1 MKKYFLLVAAAA
13 TVLAVSCAKEKNQP
27 TTDPTPQIEDNT
39 PQTIRFGT
47 NVAEVKAPLTK
58 AAITQTPN
66 DTWTG
71 KTVNIYG
78 FQKANSSVAQL
89 NTEDEVD
96 NTHLTGILINNKP
109 FTVAAGL
116 NPVEKSAGVN
126 YQYGIGDE
134 VYSFYGYYIGKEPG
148 DDGYTEPNPT
158 EAATGVTLDVTI
170 DGKSDIMLA
179 STDKFGDYAEKTAN
193 FDFSQVY
200 SAKAVRKGVNPNL
213 IFKHQLSNFVFKTQF
228 GSAVADSEKAI
239 LIKSLTVNSINKG
252 TLTIARPDDATTGFA
267 PSTAANDRAD
277 LELDGVPA
285 AGVNPGACTNVAN
298 LDDETKY
305 TLLGQSLMVVPEKGQ
320 SQAAGAEV
328 SVYTMKLTVQQA
340 KFINSQ
346 WEPVDGT
353 EKTTS
358 IDIDFR
364 KVKDTAGNLLA
375 AGKQYAEAGKQYVV
389 NIIVYGIEDIK
400 VKVTLTEW
408 EDGGSTI
415 YDPDADDRA
424 DVTISN
430 AVLDPAGNIQVGGT
444 ATISATATYGTSNTA
459 IDVANI
465 QYTSSNPAVAS
476 VNVAAGVCTVTGKK
490 EGTCKI
496 YVYVPADDNNT
507 YKSQIVAVPVTV
519 VAGNPQVEIT
529 CADVE
534 MTIGGAEATLAPTF
548 SAAYTGAKTYSTNA
562 PAAVFTINE
571 NDGVITWGANP
582 VGGVYTVT
590 IHAGADANFSANTK
604 DVNVSVIK
612 MNNTLA
618 VSETQLAATVGGETP
633 TFTITNVNGG
643 AVTYSY
649 KDNQD
654 DPAAGI
660 EVVATGNANEYKI
673 TVAGGVA
680 TGTYWIYITSAETDT
695 VKSETK
701 SIELT
706 VS

>member
-27 TTDPTPQIEDNT
+27 TDSTPTEIEDNT

-58 AAITQTPN
+58 AAITQTPI

-78 FQKANSSVAQL
+78 FQKANSGVAQL

-148 DDGYTEPNPT
+148 DADYTAPDPT
-158 EAATGVTLDVTI
+158 EAAAGVTLDVTI

-252 TLTIARPDDATTGFA
+252 TLTIASPDDATTGFA
-267 PSTAANDRAD
+267 PSTATADRAD

-285 AGVNPGACTNVAN
+285 AGVNPGACTDVAN

-320 SQAAGAEV
+320 SQDAGAEV

-340 KFINSQ
+340 KYNTTNTQ

-424 DVTISN
+424 DVTILN

-496 YVYVPADDNNT
+496 YVYVPADDNDT

-519 VAGNPQVEIT
+519 VAAAAPLPVPVFGGLPAAAITTNDVSTNPFTTVAVFST
-529 CADVE
+529 CQYGTTPADVAAGDISIE
-534 MTIGGAEATLAPTF
+534 VEDSNQQQVPTGFTLNNDKTITVASGVAAGDYSVTLKVDASGNYQAT
-548 SAAYTGAKTYSTNA
+548 SA
-562 PAAVFTINE
+562 
-571 NDGVITWGANP
+571 
-582 VGGVYTVT
+582 
-590 IHAGADANFSANTK
+590 
-604 DVNVSVIK
+604 
-612 MNNTLA
+612 
-618 VSETQLAATVGGETP
+618 TP
-633 TFTITNVNGG
+633 FTITVVN
-643 AVTYSY
+643 TT
-649 KDNQD
+649 N
-654 DPAAGI
+654 P
-660 EVVATGNANEYKI
+660 
-673 TVAGGVA
+673 
-680 TGTYWIYITSAETDT
+680 
-695 VKSETK
+695 
-701 SIELT
+701 
-706 VS
+706 